1 MATGKDKRPFDQ
13 LVSRIP
19 RDLLGQQVGLR
30 LKEAQKYSFNP
41 ALEKF
46 RSALKDGPHSHLD
59 RFGALLGLST
69 ARVNEVMAAAD
80 EDRGKQ
86 MDYLLLAWVEL
97 FEKKATVEAVLRALY
112 AADDTQVVE
121 HLAKELTDTG
131 TSLEPVDYMKQCLFL
146 LVHPE
151 LWGITIFMHDLIVM
165 CVHCTGCM
173 HIYTTSIGVTERH
186 TMIPTKASYDSVVMP
201 SPPTHV
207 LQPVCLF
214 LMDNYR

>member
-19 RDLLGQQVGLR
+19 RDLLGQPVGLR

-46 RSALKDGPHSHLD
+46 RSALKGGPQSNLD
-59 RFGALLGLST
+59 EFGTLLGLST
-69 ARVNEVMAAAD
+69 ARVSEVMAAAD

-86 MDYLLLAWVEL
+86 IDYLLLAWVEL
-97 FEKKATVEAVLRALY
+97 LEEKATVEAVLRALY

-131 TSLEPVDYMKQCLFL
+131 YKP
-146 LVHPE
+146 
-151 LWGITIFMHDLIVM
+151 
-165 CVHCTGCM
+165 
-173 HIYTTSIGVTERH
+173 
-186 TMIPTKASYDSVVMP
+186 
-201 SPPTHV
+201 
-207 LQPVCLF
+207 
-214 LMDNYR
+214 